1 MRHIRQI
8 ILDGLGILLILA
20 SPFLGVLPGP
30 GGILVF
36 AAGLWLLGHN
46 HGWAKRW
53 LEKTKQKSLNL
64 VDVFFVNNPLVQALY
79 DLVAVILV
87 ILGVYILDTRS
98 GTIPLTIAS
107 LLNVIGISL
116 ILGNRRRL
124 LRLAKF
130 LANLNSSKKD

>member
-1 MRHIRQI
+1 MRHVRQI

-20 SPFLGVLPGP
+20 APFLGILPGP

-64 VDVFFVNNPLVQALY
+64 VDSFFVNNPLVQALY
-79 DLVAVILV
+79 DLVAVLLI

-98 GTIPLTIAS
+98 GTIPITFAS
-107 LLNVIGISL
+107 LFNVLGLSV
-116 ILGNRRRL
+116 ILGNRKRL
-124 LRLAKF
+124 QRLTKY
-130 LANLNSSKKD
+130 LSELTSTKK